1 MEELQSS
8 TKVKYDVSAILGT
21 ERYEGQLK
29 DWGNQDL
36 SGYQGKSQY
45 SPNTQGA
52 MNPDGSSG
60 DSNSVGESGANGPNG
75 EAGTSGDSS
84 SQGDQSSSAAGQGD
98 SKSYEVDK
106 NQQNTSGEE
115 SGVSAAFIVA
125 VLALI
130 GLFVVGY
137 VRNKSEE

>member
-1 MEELQSS
+1 
-8 TKVKYDVSAILGT
+8 
-21 ERYEGQLK
+21 
-29 DWGNQDL
+29 
-36 SGYQGKSQY
+36 
-45 SPNTQGA
+45 
-52 MNPDGSSG
+52 MNPDGGGSGG
-60 DSNSVGESGANGPNG
+60 DSSSAGESGANGPNG

-84 SQGDQSSSAAGQGD
+84 SQGDQSSSAAGQGGD